1 MNMIAMKAGL
11 AGEYQLV
18 LNEGTDREVRTPWFD
33 NLITDYGLNNLRT
46 NNISRTLYARV
57 GTGTTAAAAG
67 DTTLAS
73 HLATS
78 AGNNSVATASTLGSP
93 TYKAA
98 LTKAYTF
105 AQGAVVGN
113 ITEVGVGT
121 TTTGA
126 DLFSRSLI
134 VDASGVPTALAVAAI
149 DQLTVY
155 YRLWVT
161 PQVADVTGTVTL
173 DGVNYGYTARPLSIG
188 SFHTNFAYLLG
199 ASSGSSYIHDMYS
212 NDPGLCYSSNATLVA
227 ITASYPGGT
236 VASGKASVASS
247 SYTSGSFIQGI
258 TLTWGPTVGNAAGG
272 IGAIGLYT
280 NRSGAWQYVFD
291 KPIPK
296 DNTKTLALTFQFAW
310 SRA

>member
-1 MNMIAMKAGL
+1 MNMIAMKTGL
-11 AGEYQLV
+11 AGEYQMV

-78 AGNNSVATASTLGSP
+78 AGNNSVATASTLGPP

-121 TTTGA
+121 TAGGA
-126 DLFSRSLI
+126 DLFSRALI
-134 VDASGVPTALAVAAI
+134 VNESGVPTALAVAAI

-173 DGVNYGYTARPLSIG
+173 DGVTYGYTARPFDMG
-188 SFHTNFAYLLG
+188 SFHSNFAFLLG
-199 ASSGSSYIHDMYS
+199 CPTGSSYIHNFLS
-212 NDPGLCYSSNATLVA
+212 NNPGICYSADAALVE
-227 ITASYPGGT
+227 ITAPNPGGT
-236 VASGKASVASS
+236 EASGYASTSPS
-247 SYTSGSFIQGI
+247 SYTSGSFVQGV
-258 TLTWGPTVGNAAGG
+258 TLTWGPAQGNAVGG

-280 NRSGAWQYVFD
+280 DRSGFWQYVFNA
-291 KPIPK
+291 PIPK
-296 DNTKTLALTFQFAW
+296 DNTKTLALTFQFSW
-310 SRA
+310 NRA